1 MLFLFVLYLTII
13 QEVVAAQP
21 ANLDEYD
28 PKEQAE
34 KEREALVATVTA
46 MRAEASKL
54 TVDVGELQRRYETA
68 KIDLAQLAYEDDVDS
83 DRQAGLKKMAEV
95 KAKTEQLAQL
105 LEDTEQNHSTLAHML
120 KRSQDEKLAE
130 LATLK
135 AFEDSIR
142 VHRVEQEL
150 AEGVLRQV
158 QKSRDEELVEFHKMQ
173 VEVRKHLANLDRKL
187 EARRLEVRTRQEK
200 AKWRIAKL
208 QEEMQLKA
216 QAEGDLTEEEERAMI
231 EKAKNLSQEAS
242 ELRAE
247 KIRVQGEA
255 DAAEAEYHRV
265 RFAAGVSGP
274 GPETTVTE
282 EGAPFVPPEPEPI
295 IQRFAKLEDEVNQ
308 IEEQLADYSQ
318 RMAVLQQQQANLRLL
333 NQPRAK
339 DAQDEQDHDVA
350 LTLRLTE
357 RTESS
362 KRALETAARE
372 LDVSRNLKLQ
382 LEQSVSVLLERLD
395 MLMPIAVEGG
405 QEGEQTLPEISEN
418 ESIASA
424 FLSQEEA
431 SLPSP
436 WCVALHKKAIHAVQR
451 VQNLMRTIDVV
462 AATNALYTAT
472 AYLQNTN
479 AGKGQLEDS
488 GKSSTTDQSSR
499 FAVPSGT
506 SSDLSSSSS
515 SALTMTN
522 APASSDEDLNA
533 SDRRLEATIESLIV
547 KNEWSIRV
555 RPGSTGNTRQVKT
568 ISGKVLNEAVQAF
581 EKTWKDVGTGALN
594 PGTISGG
601 TRDVTL
607 GLSATAS
614 ALGAEDGSD
623 PFSKSASQQR
633 RRNSREMNLVLAG
646 NETGAKEESVP
657 KVDEKGA
664 KAAKKAKEQV
674 DANKP
679 KGRDVQKFLATAA
692 SIAGDDVEDSLL
704 SAKKDT
710 EEVPSRDKLKK
721 LVAAPAPKATTG
733 R

>member
-1 MLFLFVLYLTII
+1 
-13 QEVVAAQP
+13 
-21 ANLDEYD
+21 
-28 PKEQAE
+28 
-34 KEREALVATVTA
+34 
-46 MRAEASKL
+46 MRSEASKL
-54 TVDVGELQRRYETA
+54 TVEVGELQRRYETA
-68 KIDLAQLAYEDDVDS
+68 KIDLAQLAYEDDVDT
-83 DRQAGLKKMAEV
+83 DRQAGLKKMSEV
-95 KAKTEQLAQL
+95 KAKTEQLAQQ
-105 LEDTEQNHSTLAHML
+105 LEETEQNHSTLAHML
-120 KRSQDEKLAE
+120 RRSQDEKLAE

-150 AEGVLRQV
+150 SEGVLRQV

-255 DAAEAEYHRV
+255 DAAEAEFHRV
-265 RFAAGVSGP
+265 RFSAGVSGP

-318 RMAVLQQQQANLRLL
+318 RMAVLQQQQANLKSL

-339 DAQDEQDHDVA
+339 DSQDEQDHDVA

-362 KRALETAARE
+362 KRALETASRE
-372 LDVSRNLKLQ
+372 LEVSRSLKLQ

-395 MLMPIAVEGG
+395 MLMPIAVDGG
-405 QEGEQTLPEISEN
+405 QDGEHTLPEISEN
-418 ESIASA
+418 ENIASA
-424 FLSQEEA
+424 FLAQEEA
-431 SLPSP
+431 TLPSP

-479 AGKGQLEDS
+479 AGKGLLEDS
-488 GKSSTTDQSSR
+488 GKSSSEHSSR
-499 FAVPSGT
+499 AAVPSGT
-506 SSDLSSSSS
+506 LSDLSSSSS
-515 SALTMTN
+515 SALTTTN
-522 APASSDEDLNA
+522 APASSDEDSNA

-555 RPGSTGNTRQVKT
+555 RPGSTGNTRQVKS

-581 EKTWKDVGTGALN
+581 EKTWKDVGSGALN

-614 ALGAEDGSD
+614 FSGTVGAGAEDGSD
-623 PFSKSASQQR
+623 PFSKTASQQR
-633 RRNSREMNLVLAG
+633 RRNSREMNAILAG
-646 NETGAKEESVP
+646 NTEGAKEETSSP
-657 KVDEKGA
+657 KADEKGA

-721 LVAAPAPKATTG
+721 GVTAPIK